1 MDKLRCIEVFIE
13 VAKAASFSDAAR
25 RLNISKGNV
34 TKHVAWLEKSLG
46 TQLLVRTTKSVGMTD
61 AGLALLE
68 RGQTLLEQMSQTEAY
83 LRNSAGGSFGV
94 LRVGTPPSF
103 GAHHLI
109 PVITSFAMEYPD
121 IQVNLYLDDGSADLV
136 AQRLDLTI
144 RIAQALKDTS
154 YIGVKLAHIAQCLVA
169 SPSYLS
175 RCGIPQTI
183 EDLREHDCLVNILKS
198 PNGLWVFDNEAE
210 SRSVEPRASIR
221 ANFGEPLLHA
231 ARLGQGISMHPQ
243 YMIEDLI
250 KSGELVIVLPEFP
263 PVGLDIYAMYP
274 SQRHLPSRVR
284 TFLEFLKTRISV
296 RRTW

>member
-13 VAKAASFSDAAR
+13 VAKAASFSEAAR

-61 AGLALLE
+61 AGVALLE
-68 RGQTLLEQMSQTEAY
+68 RGQVLLEQMSQIEAH

-103 GAHHLI
+103 GAHHLV
-109 PVITSFAMEYPD
+109 PVITSFATEYPD
-121 IQVNLYLDDGSADLV
+121 IQVNLYLDDGSVDLV

-144 RIAQALKDTS
+144 RIAHALKDTS
-154 YIGVKLAHIAQCLVA
+154 YIGVKLAHMAQHLVA
-169 SPSYLS
+169 SPEYLS
-175 RCGIPQTI
+175 RCGTPETI
-183 EDLREHDCLVNILKS
+183 EDLQEHDCLVNILKS
-198 PNGLWVFDNEAE
+198 PNGLWVFDNGAG

-221 ANFGEPLLHA
+221 ANFGEPLLYA
-231 ARLGQGISMHPQ
+231 ARFGHGISMHPQ
-243 YMIEDLI
+243 YMIEEQLE
-250 KSGELVIVLPEFP
+250 SGELVIVLPDTP

-274 SQRHLPSRVR
+274 SQRHLPARVR
-284 TFLEFLKTRISV
+284 TFLEFLKSRISA

>member
-34 TKHVAWLEKSLG
+34 TKHVAWLERSLG

-121 IQVNLYLDDGSADLV
+121 IQVNLYLDDGSVDLV

>member
-68 RGQTLLEQMSQTEAY
+68 KGQTLLEQMSQTEAH

-109 PVITSFAMEYPD
+109 PVITSFATEYPD
-121 IQVNLYLDDGSADLV
+121 IQVSLYLDDGSADLV

-144 RIAQALKDTS
+144 RIAQALEDTS
-154 YIGVKLAHIAQCLVA
+154 YIRVKLAHIAQCLVA
-169 SPSYLS
+169 APAYIS
-175 RCGIPQTI
+175 RCGMPKTI
-183 EDLREHDCLVNILKS
+183 EDLKEHDCLVNILKS
-198 PNGLWVFDNEAE
+198 PNGLWHFDNGAE
-210 SRSVEPRASIR
+210 SLSVEPRASIR

-243 YMIEDLI
+243 YMIEDLL
-250 KSGELVIVLPEFP
+250 KGGELVVVLPDIP

-284 TFLEFLKTRISV
+284 IFLEFLKTRISV

>member
-46 TQLLVRTTKSVGMTD
+46 AQLLVRTTKSVGMTD

-68 RGQTLLEQMSQTEAY
+68 RGQMLLEQMSQTEAH

-109 PVITSFAMEYPD
+109 PVITNFAKEYPD
-121 IQVNLYLDDGSADLV
+121 IQVNLYLDDGSVDLV

-169 SPSYLS
+169 SPAYVS
-175 RCGIPQTI
+175 RCGMPQTI
-183 EDLREHDCLVNILKS
+183 EDLKQHDCLVNILKS
-198 PNGLWVFDNEAE
+198 PNGLWVFDNGDE

-243 YMIEDLI
+243 YMIEDLL
-250 KSGELVIVLPEFP
+250 KSGELVVVLPEVP

-284 TFLEFLKTRISV
+284 TFLEFLKTHIGA

>member
-46 TQLLVRTTKSVGMTD
+46 AQLLVRTTKSVGMTD

-121 IQVNLYLDDGSADLV
+121 IQVNLYLDDGSVDLV

-175 RCGIPQTI
+175 RCGVPQTI

>member
-121 IQVNLYLDDGSADLV
+121 IQVNLYLDDGSVDLV

-250 KSGELVIVLPEFP
+250 NSGELVIVLPEFP

>member
-121 IQVNLYLDDGSADLV
+121 IQVNLYLDDGSVDLV

-175 RCGIPQTI
+175 RCGVPQTI

-250 KSGELVIVLPEFP
+250 KSGELVVVLPEIP

>member
-121 IQVNLYLDDGSADLV
+121 IQVNLYLDDGSVDLV

>member
-121 IQVNLYLDDGSADLV
+121 IQVNLYLDDGSVDLV

-250 KSGELVIVLPEFP
+250 KSGELVVVLPEIP

>member
-121 IQVNLYLDDGSADLV
+121 IQVNLYLDDGSVDLV

-250 KSGELVIVLPEFP
+250 KSGELVVVLPEFP

-284 TFLEFLKTRISV
+284 MFLEFLKTRISV